1 MRAVDN
7 DNIPFGTD
15 TAPAKPK
22 WRETNQELAA
32 ASAELVNRHR
42 KEMAAMDRAEGKA
55 CRKAGRNAT
64 IRQRIGEGWDGK
76 SDNDN
81 GWPLARALLDDDK
94 RHLLKYAMAYRRIES
109 SANSQA
115 LLGGAALGYE
125 PVQVDQ
131 RTWVRPDGEVVYKG
145 ERKITAAAY
154 VGDVPATKKSSTNDN
169 TMRPAAPVPKPWRG
183 DERVNAMIDNQRRL
197 ARIKGALGPVVE
209 PFERLCIDGATLE
222 VVGRELGAKGRVSA
236 ETTARAIA
244 TMALYTIATCIGH
257 LKYEDVP
264 KAA

>member
-1 MRAVDN
+1 VCDADN
-7 DNIPFGTD
+7 DNVPTD
-15 TAPAKPK
+15 ATPAKPK
-22 WRETNQELAA
+22 WREANPELAA
-32 ASAELVNRHR
+32 ASAELANRHR
-42 KEMAAMDRAEGKA
+42 KEKAAVEKAEAKSCRRAGA
-55 CRKAGRNAT
+55 RARH
-64 IRQRIGEGWDGK
+64 RQILGEDWDGK
-76 SDNDN
+76 PDNDN

-115 LLGGAALGYE
+115 LLGGSSLGFE
-125 PVQVDQ
+125 PVQIDQ
-131 RTWVRPDGEVVYKG
+131 RTWVRPDGALVYKG
-145 ERKITAAAY
+145 ERKITAAGYASEMPP
-154 VGDVPATKKSSTNDN
+154 VQKTSTTET

-197 ARIKGALGPVVE
+197 ARIKAALGPVVE

-222 VVGRELGAKGRVSA
+222 VVGRELGSNGK
-236 ETTARAIA
+236 ARAEA
-244 TMALYTIATCIGH
+244 TAKAVAIMALYTIATQLGH